1 MANDILRDKGFIT
14 MIYLQR
20 WQRPLANLGIRI
32 AVIGAILL
40 GLQYAYTAHL
50 RQAQSIDPAS
60 PNAILADN
68 LSSMSTDNQV
78 TSLQTRLKQNPDDE
92 QAYVLLS
99 AAYLQKVREV
109 GDPTYYGKAE
119 EALRRS
125 LKLKPDDFTA
135 MIQMGALSLARHQ
148 FHEALDWSEK
158 ARRIS
163 PGTALIYGVIGDA
176 QVELGNYDAAL
187 ETFQTMVDLRP
198 NLSSYSRASYMR
210 ELHGDVAGAIEAMQR
225 AVQAGGPNSENTNWT
240 RVQLGNLYFNS
251 GNLEAAEA
259 QYNQALASYPGYVYA
274 IVGLGRVRAAQGQ
287 MDQAIKLMNQAIAII
302 PMPDFVITLGDL
314 YQVTG
319 QTKAA
324 DQQYK
329 LVATIEKLYQANGVD
344 LDLEIAMFN
353 ADHDQNLD
361 ETLTM
366 ARKAYA
372 NRPSIYG
379 ADVLAWVLYK
389 TGNYTEAQ
397 KYSTDALQLGTKDAL
412 KLFHAGMIAH
422 ALKNDQQAGQYLE
435 QALAINPHFSVLYA
449 EQTRKTLQS
458 IQQTATK

>member
-1 MANDILRDKGFIT
+1 MIDLR
-14 MIYLQR
+14 R
-20 WQRPLANLGIRI
+20 WQRPLTNLGIRI
-32 AVIGAILL
+32 VVVGAILF
-40 GLQYAYTAHL
+40 GLQYAYMMHL
-50 RQAQSIDPAS
+50 HQTQSADPVNV
-60 PNAILADN
+60 NAILAEN
-68 LSSMSTDNQV
+68 LSDMSTDNSIE
-78 TSLQTRLKQNPDDE
+78 TLQTRLKQNPDDE
-92 QAYVLLS
+92 QGYVLLS

-119 EALRRS
+119 EALRRA

-148 FHEALDWSEK
+148 FRDALDWGEK
-158 ARRIS
+158 ARLSS

-210 ELHGDVAGAIEAMQR
+210 ELHGDIPGAIDAMQR
-225 AVQAGGPNSENTNWT
+225 AVEAGGPNTENTNWT
-240 RVQLGNLYFNS
+240 RVQLGNLYFNN
-251 GNLEAAEA
+251 GNLQAAEA

-274 IVGLGRVRAAQGQ
+274 IVGLGHVRAAQGH
-287 MDQAIKLMNQAIAII
+287 MDQAIKLMNQAVGII

-329 LVATIEKLYQANGVD
+329 LVTTIEKLYQANGVD
-344 LDLEIAMFN
+344 LDLEISMFN
-353 ADHDQNLD
+353 ADHDQNLN
-361 ETLTM
+361 ETLTL

-372 NRPSIYG
+372 DRPSIYG

-397 KYSTDALQLGTKDAL
+397 KYSAEALKLGTKDAL

-422 ALKNDQQAGQYLE
+422 ALHNDQQASQYL
-435 QALAINPHFSVLYA
+435 QDALTINPHFSILYA
-449 EQTRKTLQS
+449 DQAQKLLQS
-458 IQQTATK
+458 IK

>member
-1 MANDILRDKGFIT
+1 
-14 MIYLQR
+14 
-20 WQRPLANLGIRI
+20 
-32 AVIGAILL
+32 
-40 GLQYAYTAHL
+40 
-50 RQAQSIDPAS
+50 
-60 PNAILADN
+60 
-68 LSSMSTDNQV
+68 
-78 TSLQTRLKQNPDDE
+78 
-92 QAYVLLS
+92 
-99 AAYLQKVREV
+99 
-109 GDPTYYGKAE
+109 
-119 EALRRS
+119 
-125 LKLKPDDFTA
+125 
-135 MIQMGALSLARHQ
+135 
-148 FHEALDWSEK
+148 
-158 ARRIS
+158 
-163 PGTALIYGVIGDA
+163 
-176 QVELGNYDAAL
+176 
-187 ETFQTMVDLRP
+187 
-198 NLSSYSRASYMR
+198 MR

-353 ADHDQNLD
+353 ADHDQNLN

-397 KYSTDALQLGTKDAL
+397 KYSTEALQLGTKDAL

-422 ALKNDQQAGQYLE
+422 ALHHDQQAVQYLE

-449 EQTRKTLQS
+449 EQAQKTLLS

>member
-1 MANDILRDKGFIT
+1 
-14 MIYLQR
+14 MIYLQK
-20 WQRPLANLGIRI
+20 WQRPLTNLGIRI
-32 AVIGAILL
+32 AVVGAIIF
-40 GLQYAYTAHL
+40 GLQYAYMMYL
-50 RQAQSIDPAS
+50 RQTKSTEPAS
-60 PNAILADN
+60 ANAILADN
-68 LSSMSTDNQV
+68 LSTMSTDNLL
-78 TSLQTRLKQNPDDE
+78 TTLQTRLKQNPDDE

-119 EALRRS
+119 EALGRA

-148 FHEALDWSEK
+148 FHEALDWGEK
-158 ARRIS
+158 ARLIS

-176 QVELGNYDAAL
+176 QVELGQYDAAL

-198 NLSSYSRASYMR
+198 NLSSYSRASYIR
-210 ELHGDVAGAIEAMQR
+210 ELHGDVAGAIDAMQR
-225 AVQAGGPNSENTNWT
+225 AVQAGGPNTENTNWT

-251 GNLEAAEA
+251 GNLAEAEA
-259 QYNQALASYPGYVYA
+259 QYNQALASYPNYVYA
-274 IVGLGRVRAAQGQ
+274 IVGLGRVRAAQGN
-287 MDQAIKLMNQAIAII
+287 MDQAIKLMNQAVAIL

-314 YQVTG
+314 YQATG

-329 LVATIEKLYQANGVD
+329 LVAAIEKLYQANGVD
-344 LDLEIAMFN
+344 LDLETALFN

-361 ETLTM
+361 ETLTL

-372 NRPSIYG
+372 NRPSIFG

-397 KYSTDALQLGTKDAL
+397 KYSAESLKLGTKDAL

-422 ALKNDQQAGQYLE
+422 ALHEDQQAQQYLE
-435 QALAINPHFSVLYA
+435 QALAINPHFSILYA
-449 EQTRKTLQS
+449 DQAQNLLLSLQ
-458 IQQTATK
+458 QAGTK

>member
-1 MANDILRDKGFIT
+1 MT
-14 MIYLQR
+14 MIYLRR
-20 WQRPLANLGIRI
+20 WHRPLTNLGIRI
-32 AVIGAILL
+32 AVLGAILF
-40 GLQYAYTAHL
+40 GMQYAYMAHL
-50 RQAQSIDPAS
+50 HQTQSADPAS
-60 PNAILADN
+60 VNAILADN
-68 LSSMSTDNQV
+68 LSDMSTDNSIE
-78 TSLQTRLKQNPDDE
+78 TLQTRLKQNPDDE

-109 GDPTYYGKAE
+109 GDPTFYGKAE
-119 EALRRS
+119 ESLHRA

-148 FHEALDWSEK
+148 FHDALEWGEK
-158 ARRIS
+158 ARLSS

-198 NLSSYSRASYMR
+198 NLSSYSRASYLR
-210 ELHGDVAGAIEAMQR
+210 ELHGDVPGAIDAMQR
-225 AVQAGGPNSENTNWT
+225 AVEAGGPNTENTNWT

-251 GNLEAAEA
+251 GNLQAAEA

-274 IVGLGRVRAAQGQ
+274 IAGLGRVRAAQGH
-287 MDQAIKLMNQAIAII
+287 MDPAIKLMNQAVGII

-329 LVATIEKLYQANGVD
+329 LVAAIEKLYQANGVD
-344 LDLEIAMFN
+344 LDLEISLFN
-353 ADHDQNLD
+353 ADHDQNLNG
-361 ETLTM
+361 TLTL

-372 NRPSIYG
+372 DRPSIYG

-397 KYSTDALQLGTKDAL
+397 KYSAEALKLGTKDAL

-422 ALKNDQQAGQYLE
+422 ALHDDQQASEYLQE
-435 QALAINPHFSVLYA
+435 ALTINPHFSILYA
-449 EQTRKTLQS
+449 DEAQKTIQS
-458 IQQTATK
+458 MK

>member
-1 MANDILRDKGFIT
+1 MTHYEIKDIT

-20 WQRPLANLGIRI
+20 WQRPLTNLGLRI
-32 AVIGAILL
+32 AVIGAILF
-40 GLQYAYTAHL
+40 GMQYVYMAYL
-50 RQAQSIDPAS
+50 RQAHSAEPAS

-78 TSLQTRLKQNPDDE
+78 TTLQTRLRRNPDDE

-119 EALRRS
+119 QALGRA

-135 MIQMGALSLARHQ
+135 MVQMGALSLARHQ
-148 FHEALDWSEK
+148 FHEALDWGEK
-158 ARRIS
+158 ARLIS
-163 PGTALIYGVIGDA
+163 PGSTLIYGVIGDA
-176 QVELGNYDAAL
+176 QIELGDYDAAL

-210 ELHGDVAGAIEAMQR
+210 ELHGDVPGAIDAMQR
-225 AVQAGGPNSENTNWT
+225 AIQAGGPNTENTNWT

-259 QYNQALASYPGYVYA
+259 QYNQALTSYPGYVYA
-274 IVGLGRVRAAQGQ
+274 IAGLGRVRAAQGQ
-287 MDQAIKLMNQAIAII
+287 IDQAIELMNQAVAII
-302 PMPDFVITLGDL
+302 PMPEFVITLGDL

-319 QTKAA
+319 QMKAA
-324 DQQYK
+324 DQEYK

-361 ETLTM
+361 ETLTV
-366 ARKAYA
+366 ARKAFA
-372 NRPSIYG
+372 KRPSIYG

-389 TGNYTEAQ
+389 TGNFTEAQ
-397 KYSTDALQLGTKDAL
+397 KYSAEACKLGTKDAL

-422 ALKNDQQAGQYLE
+422 ALHDEQQASQYLE
-435 QALAINPHFSVLYA
+435 QALAINPHFSILYA
-449 EQTRKTLQS
+449 DQAQKTLLS
-458 IQQTATK
+458 IRQTTGP